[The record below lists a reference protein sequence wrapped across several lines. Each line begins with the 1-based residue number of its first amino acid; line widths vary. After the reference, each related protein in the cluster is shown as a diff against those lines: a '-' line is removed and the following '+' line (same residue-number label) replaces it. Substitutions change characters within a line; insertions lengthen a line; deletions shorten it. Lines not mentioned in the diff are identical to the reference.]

1 MAARRPVQRAPPG
14 AAPSPLG
21 TRPRF
26 GGPLARAP
34 RLAHAPFRGGVR
46 VLVHRR
52 RRHRPPHQAPRTRR
66 GAPGR
71 ARRPVQT
78 SPESHPTHRPR
89 RPRLRRQT
97 QTHRRE
103 GHRPRAPPRP
113 PRPNLYPRVHRSS
126 ASARTTRDRPC
137 DARAVRNGGG
147 SVRRLGTW
155 RGAHFAAPARDPT
168 TGLPTAATSLE
179 DAADASRRRYGVA
192 ADIRER
198 AGSACQETS
207 RARGPPD
214 ASGPASARCT
224 FRRKEAPKYTD
235 AASFHAAQRATAR
248 ATGRWDASPAIRPA
262 SARPATATTRLVAG
276 EGRGGG
282 GLPTAAPGSA
292 TAVARAAR
300 RASARAGSHFGGRTT
315 TVLSRPVTATARGK
329 KTVAFPDT
337 REGRE
342 DVAAEATSGGGVR
355 GRNSN
360 PRGRVRGAGAR
371 VDGGA
376 LGALAIVGEKSE
388 PEAEDDGG
396 TGDGEGERA
405 HQTRTVVGRV
415 RRGDAPEIL

>member
-71 ARRPVQT
+71 ARRPDQT

-126 ASARTTRDRPC
+126 ASARTTRDRPR
-137 DARAVRNGGG
+137 DARAATTGADGGG
-147 SVRRLGTW
+147 SVRGLGTW

-168 TGLPTAATSLE
+168 TGLPTSATSLE

-207 RARGPPD
+207 AREARLTRRGWRRRGPRSGERRRPSTRTRHRSTRRNARPRAR
-214 ASGPASARCT
+214 
-224 FRRKEAPKYTD
+224 
-235 AASFHAAQRATAR
+235 
-248 ATGRWDASPAIRPA
+248 
-262 SARPATATTRLVAG
+262 
-276 EGRGGG
+276 RGGG
-282 GLPTAAPGSA
+282 TRRPRFDRRARAPRRRRRDSSRGKVA
-292 TAVARAAR
+292 GAGVYRQRRRGRRLQRARRVAR
-300 RASARAGSHFGGRTT
+300 
-315 TVLSRPVTATARGK
+315 
-329 KTVAFPDT
+329 
-337 REGRE
+337 
-342 DVAAEATSGGGVR
+342 
-355 GRNSN
+355 
-360 PRGRVRGAGAR
+360 PRGRGRISAG
-371 VDGGA
+371 
-376 LGALAIVGEKSE
+376 
-388 PEAEDDGG
+388 
-396 TGDGEGERA
+396 
-405 HQTRTVVGRV
+405 GR
-415 RRGDAPEIL
+415 RRSSRDR